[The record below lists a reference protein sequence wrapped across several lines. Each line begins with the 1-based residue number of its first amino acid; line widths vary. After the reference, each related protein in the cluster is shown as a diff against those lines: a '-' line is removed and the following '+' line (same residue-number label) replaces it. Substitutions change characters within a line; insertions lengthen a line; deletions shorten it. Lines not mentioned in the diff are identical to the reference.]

1 MVPLLLVSVNLVLW
15 SIYSDDRALINKCF
29 SLFLQLIGGGSILY
43 SIDSNFEAFQ
53 KGNMISAFKKY
64 WKECPIFKQHYYL
77 NAEPAIIKTK
87 MGMANSRL
95 VRNPKTVEETLAYL
109 QEQID
114 HFDVLIRANEV
125 AIEKKCG
132 ELKDMIEKQANELN
146 TVSKRAEKRIED
158 IVLGGVNAQIFGLF
172 LLVHGAI
179 AGFFA

>member
-1 MVPLLLVSVNLVLW
+1 M
-15 SIYSDDRALINKCF
+15 
-29 SLFLQLIGGGSILY
+29 
-43 SIDSNFEAFQ
+43 
-53 KGNMISAFKKY
+53 
-64 WKECPIFKQHYYL
+64 